1 MVLTL
6 NNGQSVTIFENQNVL
21 RQIKDYIDDEIYNL
35 LEYKYGFLEPPLSN
49 ELCILTD
56 FDELKGRKIKYCSVH
71 EYDYSY
77 FCTFDGAILM
87 FRTFDDEFNSE
98 FCSEKRFKQILLNY
112 EWIRTDLINHN
123 VISTQYIDE
132 LKREQEAEDR
142 AREQIYREV
151 ERKRKYNEYLKLKE
165 EFEGDK

>member
-6 NNGQSVTIFENQNVL
+6 NNGQTITIFENQNVL
-21 RQIKDYIDDEIYNL
+21 RQIKGYIEDEIYKL
-35 LEYKYGFLEPPLSN
+35 LEYKYGFLESPISN

-56 FDELKGRKIKYCSVH
+56 FDDLKGRKVKYCSVA

-77 FCTFDGAILM
+77 FCTTDGAILM

-98 FCSEKRFKQILLNY
+98 FCDENRFKQILLNY
-112 EWIRTDLINHN
+112 ECIRTDLINHN
-123 VISTQYIDE
+123 IISTQYIDK
-132 LKREQEAEDR
+132 LKIEQEEKNKVREQK
-142 AREQIYREV
+142 

-165 EFEGDK
+165 EFEERNK

>member
-6 NNGQSVTIFENQNVL
+6 NNGQSVTVFENQDIL
-21 RQIKDYIDDEIYNL
+21 RQIKDYIDDELYKL
-35 LEYKYGFLEPPLSN
+35 LEDKYGFLENNNSSD
-49 ELCILTD
+49 LCILSD
-56 FDELKGRKIKYCSVH
+56 FDDLKGRRVKYCSVA
-71 EYDYSY
+71 EYDYNY

-132 LKREQEAEDR
+132 IKREQAEKNK
-142 AREQIYREV
+142 AREEAYRE
-151 ERKRKYNEYLKLKE
+151 EEKKRKYNEYLKLKA
-165 EFEGDK
+165 EFEEGK

>member
-1 MVLTL
+1 MVLAL
-6 NNGQSVTIFENQNVL
+6 NNGQSITIFENQNVL

-56 FDELKGRKIKYCSVH
+56 FDDLKGRKIKYCSVA
-71 EYDYSY
+71 ESDYSCI
-77 FCTFDGAILM
+77 CTTDGALII
-87 FRTFDDEFNSE
+87 FKTFDDESVEICNE
-98 FCSEKRFKQILLNY
+98 DRFKNILLY
-112 EWIRTDLINHN
+112 DSWIRNDLLDHN
-123 VISTQYIDE
+123 IISTQYIDE
-132 LKREQEAEDR
+132 IKREQEEKNK
-142 AREQIYREV
+142 ARELAYKEE